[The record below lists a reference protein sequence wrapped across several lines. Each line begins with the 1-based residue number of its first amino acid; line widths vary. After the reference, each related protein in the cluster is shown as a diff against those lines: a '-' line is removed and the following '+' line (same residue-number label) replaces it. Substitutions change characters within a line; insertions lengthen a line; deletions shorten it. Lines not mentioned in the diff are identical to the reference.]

1 MINNEGETM
10 TPEETLERKK
20 PAVRKSTVIQDS
32 SASPRTRKVA
42 VKKSAAKKQSGQTSI
57 ESEKKKGGLLKV
69 ILLMIL
75 AALISS
81 GVTYSITSKSTT
93 ASPAVATSTF
103 TEVIAGKVAL
113 TEPELIA
120 AVKQLGVDVYWA
132 GPVKD
137 AKYTLAVPA
146 DGQAYVRYLPNGQGI
161 DDTKPNYVV
170 IATYTT
176 TDAFTATQ
184 AAGNSSN
191 GVTFINTEGAAVYYN
206 KDTPTNVY
214 VAYPNLNYQIEVFD
228 PIAATALDI
237 ASRAGA
243 LKLVK

>member
-1 MINNEGETM
+1 
-10 TPEETLERKK
+10 
-20 PAVRKSTVIQDS
+20 
-32 SASPRTRKVA
+32 
-42 VKKSAAKKQSGQTSI
+42 
-57 ESEKKKGGLLKV
+57 
-69 ILLMIL
+69 
-75 AALISS
+75 
-81 GVTYSITSKSTT
+81 
-93 ASPAVATSTF
+93 
-103 TEVIAGKVAL
+103 
-113 TEPELIA
+113 
-120 AVKQLGVDVYWA
+120 VYWA

-161 DDTKPNYVV
+161 EDTKPNYVV

-184 AAGNSSN
+184 AAGNTSN
-191 GVTFINTEGAAVYYN
+191 GVTFINTKGAAVYYN

>member
-1 MINNEGETM
+1 M
-10 TPEETLERKK
+10 TTEETPFREK
-20 PAVRKSTVIQDS
+20 PAVRKSTVAKDTSEI
-32 SASPRTRKVA
+32 ARPRKTA
-42 VKKSAAKKQSGQTSI
+42 VKKASVKKPSEDGQIVVTKSNGSPKI
-57 ESEKKKGGLLKV
+57 V
-69 ILLMIL
+69 LLMVL
-75 AALISS
+75 SALISS
-81 GVTYSITSKSTT
+81 GVTYFVTNNSTPT
-93 ASPAVATSTF
+93 PAVTTSTF

-184 AAGNSSN
+184 AAGNTSN
-191 GVTFINTEGAAVYYN
+191 GVTFVNTEGAAVYYN

-228 PIAATALDI
+228 PIAATALEI
-237 ASRAGA
+237 ASKAGA
-243 LKLVK
+243 LRVIK

>member
-1 MINNEGETM
+1 M
-10 TPEETLERKK
+10 TTEDTPTRKK
-20 PAVRKSTVIQDS
+20 PAVRKSTVVKDTSEI
-32 SASPRTRKVA
+32 ARPRKAT
-42 VKKSAAKKQSGQTSI
+42 VKKASVKKPSEDGQIAVTKSNGSPKI
-57 ESEKKKGGLLKV
+57 V
-69 ILLMIL
+69 LLMVL
-75 AALISS
+75 SALISS
-81 GVTYSITSKSTT
+81 GVTYLVTNNSTPT
-93 ASPAVATSTF
+93 PAAPTSTF

-120 AVKQLGVDVYWA
+120 AVKQLGIDVYWA

-161 DDTKPNYVV
+161 EDTKPNYVV

-184 AAGNSSN
+184 AAGNTTN

-214 VAYPNLNYQIEVFD
+214 VAYPNLNFQIEVFD
-228 PIAATALDI
+228 PIAATALEI
-237 ASRAGA
+237 ASKAGA
-243 LKLVK
+243 LRVIK

>member
-1 MINNEGETM
+1 M
-10 TPEETLERKK
+10 TTDQTPERKK
-20 PAVRKSTVIQDS
+20 HAVRKSTVIKDS
-32 SASPRTRKVA
+32 SAAPRARKVA
-42 VKKSAAKKQSGQTSI
+42 EKKSSPKKSSSVDAP
-57 ESEKKKGGLLKV
+57 EVKKGGAGKTALLIIFV
-69 ILLMIL
+69 AVVSSALTYTLTNSSSSASTP
-75 AALISS
+75 AAS
-81 GVTYSITSKSTT
+81 
-93 ASPAVATSTF
+93 TSTF

-120 AVKQLGVDVYWA
+120 AVKQLGIDVYWA

-184 AAGNSSN
+184 AAGNTSN
-191 GVTFINTEGAAVYYN
+191 GVTFVNTEGAAVYYN

-228 PIAATALDI
+228 PIAATALEI
-237 ASRAGA
+237 ASKAGA
-243 LKLVK
+243 LRVIK